1 MKWWMLL
8 FCLLS
13 APLSAQRWMHGVLL
27 GGGVGFTHNLEV
39 NPACDEYGREGFIYD
54 DTFDY
59 TLYLGYRFRFILP
72 RNERIFFDTDVTF
85 RYNKLG
91 VHRYYYSEFES
102 EMIAFKKV
110 LRNGHGQFTLP
121 LSVNYRLVKGLYAGI
136 GVEPVW
142 DISTY
147 SPDDMPFFCMQFDL
161 PVHVKVGYTISK
173 RVDIALVYRYGFFN
187 TINRSNKIASNYD
200 NRAYLD
206 GNLSDLSLSIFV
218 PFVAK

>member
-1 MKWWMLL
+1 M
-8 FCLLS
+8 F
-13 APLSAQRWMHGVLL
+13 
-27 GGGVGFTHNLEV
+27 N
-39 NPACDEYGREGFIYD
+39 

-59 TLYLGYRFRFILP
+59 TLYLGYRFRWGLQ

-91 VHRYYYSEFES
+91 AHRYEYSEDKPGELTPFWT
-102 EMIAFKKV
+102 
-110 LRNGHGQFTLP
+110 LRNGHAQFALP
-121 LSVNYRLVKGLYAGI
+121 LSVNYRLVKGLYAGV
-136 GVEPVW
+136 GVEPVL

-147 SPDDMPFFCMQFDL
+147 SPGDMPIFCCQFDL

-187 TINRSNKIASNYD
+187 TINDAKEHK
-200 NRAYLD
+200 AYLD

>member
-1 MKWWMLL
+1 MKRFIVSLL
-8 FCLLS
+8 LLS
-13 APLSAQRWMHGVLL
+13 APLSAQRLTHGLLL
-27 GGGVGFTHNLEV
+27 GGGIGFTHNLEV
-39 NPACDEYGREGFIYD
+39 NPACDEYGRDGFIYN

-72 RNERIFFDTDVTF
+72 RNERIFFDTDATF

-91 VHRYYYSEFES
+91 VHRAYYPGNKPDELTPFWT
-102 EMIAFKKV
+102 

-121 LSVNYRLVKGLYAGI
+121 LSANYRLVKGLYAGV
-136 GVEPVW
+136 GVEPVL

-147 SPDDMPFFCMQFDL
+147 SPGDMPFFYCNFDL
-161 PVHVKVGYTISK
+161 PVHLKVGYTISK

-187 TINRSNKIASNYD
+187 TINDAKEHK
-200 NRAYLD
+200 AYLD

>member
-1 MKWWMLL
+1 MKWLMLL
-8 FCLLS
+8 LCLLS
-13 APLSAQRWMHGVLL
+13 APLPAQRLMHGVLL
-27 GGGVGFTHNLEV
+27 GGGIGFTHNLKA
-39 NPACDEYGREGFIYD
+39 NPECYEYGRQGYVFN
-54 DTFDY
+54 DTFDF
-59 TLYLGYRFRFILP
+59 TLYLGYRFRWSLP
-72 RNERIFFDTDVTF
+72 KNERVFFDTDITF

-91 VHRYYYSEFES
+91 VHRAYYSGNKSGELTP
-102 EMIAFKKV
+102 MWTM
-110 LRNGHGQFTLP
+110 RNGHGQFALP

-187 TINRSNKIASNYD
+187 TINRSNEIASNYD